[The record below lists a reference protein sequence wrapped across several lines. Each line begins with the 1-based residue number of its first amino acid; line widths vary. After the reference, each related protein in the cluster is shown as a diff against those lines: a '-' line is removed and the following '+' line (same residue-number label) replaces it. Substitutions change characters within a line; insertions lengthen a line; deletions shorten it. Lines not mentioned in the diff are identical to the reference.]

1 MVTITNKLVTASLV
15 VALTLA
21 VACRPDGGARRG
33 PTGKPVPA
41 FQGDIPQDAFA
52 DDCEPGK
59 YGGTLVMAVPAS
71 PTSFNPIT
79 ATDPATV
86 RAIEGPV
93 YKALTDYDNKE
104 QREVPGLAKSWEST
118 PDGLHWTFN
127 LRRGVRW
134 SDGEPFNADDVLFSL
149 QVTFDPNIAAAARAL
164 FTQSDESLP
173 EYEEIDDYT
182 IEFNLTEPNPLFT
195 VALGSVYLI
204 PKHKWEAA
212 YQSGDFAHTLSLN
225 TDPADVVG
233 LGPYRVTSFKAD
245 QSLALERNPYFW
257 KVDGRGQRLPYLD
270 RVVFEIVPDAGSVV
284 LKFQNGET
292 DMLYAVSPDA
302 ADSLKKD
309 EQRGDFTVHD
319 LGPSFGTSFL
329 VFNQQPGA
337 NKEGRPYVDPVK
349 LKWFRNVKFRQALSF
364 AIDREAMIRTALFGH
379 GMPIYGFD
387 TPANKMWYSDQ
398 IPKYAYDPERAKQLL
413 TEIGIS
419 DRNGDGIAEDGEGHP
434 VRFSLSTNSNR
445 ADRVNM
451 GTFVKE
457 NLARVGIAVDFQPLD
472 SNLLHDKLS
481 TTRDFDSIIFGWQSG
496 VPPDPIISKN
506 SLDPGGLQYFAFPR
520 QETPSTPWENELKQ
534 LVDLSDSAADIGLRQ
549 KYHWDAMRVWSENL
563 PEIDLIA
570 AEFFVAA
577 RNRFGNFKPS
587 PLSPYTYWNLEELY
601 FTK

>member
-1 MVTITNKLVTASLV
+1 MKKLIAAAMLLV
-15 VALTLA
+15 LVSAG
-21 VACRPDGGARRG
+21 ACRTGSARRG

-41 FQGDIPQDAFA
+41 FLGDIPQDAFA
-52 DDCEPGK
+52 DDCEPGN

-79 ATDPATV
+79 ATDPSTV
-86 RAIEGPV
+86 RAIEGPI

-104 QREVPGLAKSWEST
+104 QKEVPGLARSWEST
-118 PDGLHWTFN
+118 PDGLQWTFN

-149 QVTFDPNIAAAARAL
+149 QVTFDPNVAAGARAL

-173 EYEEIDDYT
+173 SYEKIDDYT
-182 IEFNLTEPNPLFT
+182 IEFNLTEPKPLFT

-212 YQSGDFAHTLSLN
+212 YQSGDFAHTLSLD
-225 TDPADVVG
+225 TDPSDIVG
-233 LGPYRVTSFKAD
+233 LGPYRLTSFKAD

-257 KVDGRGQRLPYLD
+257 KIDGRGQRLPYLD

-309 EQRGDFTVHD
+309 EQRGDFTVYD
-319 LGPSFGTSFL
+319 LGPSFSTSFL

-337 NKEGRPYVDPVK
+337 NKDGRPYVDPVK
-349 LKWFRNVKFRQALSF
+349 LKWFRNVKFRQAVSF
-364 AIDREAMIRTALFGH
+364 AIDREGIIRTALFGH
-379 GMPIYGFD
+379 GVPIYGFD
-387 TPANKMWYSDQ
+387 TPANKMWYTDQ
-398 IPKYAYDPERAKQLL
+398 IPKYPYDPERAKHLL
-413 TEIGIS
+413 AEIGIS
-419 DRNGDGIAEDGEGHP
+419 DRNGDGIAEDPEGHP
-434 VRFSLSTNSNR
+434 VKFSMNTNSNS

-457 NLARVGIAVDFQPLD
+457 NLSRVGIAVDFQPLD
-472 SNLLHDKLS
+472 SNLVGQKLS
-481 TTRDFDSIIFGWQSG
+481 TTREFDSVIRGWQVG

-506 SLDPGGLQYFAFPR
+506 SLDPGGLQYFAFPK
-520 QETPSTPWENELKQ
+520 QETPSTPWEMELKRF
-534 LVDLSDSAADIGLRQ
+534 VDLSDSATDIELRQ
-549 KYHWDAMRVWSENL
+549 KYYREAMRIWSENL

-570 AEFFVAA
+570 TEFFVAA

-587 PLSPYTYWNLEELY
+587 ALSPYTYWNLEELY
-601 FTK
+601 MTK